1 MIANIFIKRP
11 VTAIVISIVL
21 AITGVICILNLPID
35 QYPDITPPVVQ
46 VNGQFTGADAQTVEQ
61 TVATPIEQQ
70 VNGTP
75 GMEYMQSNNTNNGLM
90 QMNVTFKIG
99 TDIDIATLDV
109 QNRVSIASP
118 LLPAVVSRLGLTVRA
133 VNPSMLMM
141 VAIYAPKGTHEITF
155 LDNYTN
161 IFVQDALL
169 RVPGVGSINRFT
181 DDFSMRIWMNP
192 EKMAAYSL
200 TPADVIAALNA
211 QNVQVA
217 AGSAGVPPQ
226 TKAQA
231 YELGILVNGRLS
243 KVTEFQKVVV
253 KTIPATGEL
262 IYLKDVARVELGKFT
277 FSSNSFVDG
286 KRASYLQIY
295 QAPGSNAL
303 ETANG
308 IYAALAT
315 LKKSFPADVD
325 YSVPFESVTVVKVSM
340 TDVVHTL
347 LMTLGLV
354 ALVVFLFLQNWRS
367 TLIPVLAIPV
377 SILGTF
383 CFFIP
388 LGFTINTLTMFGF
401 VLAIGIV
408 VDDAIIVVE
417 AVQHYIDHEDMSAK
431 EATYMAMKDISAP
444 VIAIALILAA
454 VFVPVGFIPGIVGRL
469 YQQFAITIAISVMLS
484 AFIAL
489 SLTPAL
495 CTLLLKPSPKEGD
508 KKLNWSDR
516 MFGRF
521 NKWFDKVTEKYSNGV
536 KWSIKASRFI
546 IILLVCICA
555 GTILLFEHKP
565 TGFIPSED
573 DGNLYVTFQ
582 LPPASATSQSV
593 DVMTKLMQVISSTPG
608 VAHYAALSGLNVIT
622 NATNS
627 NCGTIYCQLSPWDD
641 RGKSSEQVPGII
653 GVLRKRIAD
662 AGIKNASIQ
671 VIQPSPIP
679 GVGSTVGFS
688 FQIEQ
693 RNTNDDVHQFE
704 KVVNNFITE
713 ANKNPAIVNAF
724 TYYTAHTPNFSLTV
738 DRDKCEKLGVNIA
751 DVFTTIQAYMGSLY
765 INDFTTYNRTFH
777 VVVQADT
784 MYRALISDMDKYYV
798 RNQAGQM
805 LPLGTLISYQP
816 VEAAPLISHFN
827 IFRSAEVDGSSGQG
841 YSSTQTLDEL
851 KKVAD
856 KVLPQG
862 YAYEYSGLSY
872 EEIKAGSTT
881 IYIFIFSITFVFLF
895 LAALYESWSV
905 PFSVLLAV
913 PIGAFGAIIA
923 LIFLPKITNN
933 VYAQIG
939 LITLIGLAAKN
950 AILIVEFAKVRVD
963 RGEDLMKSTLDA
975 VRLRLRPIVMTS
987 LAFILGVLPLVFATG
1002 AGAIARRTIG
1012 YTVLGGMLAASS
1024 LAIFIVPV
1032 LYVLITKLSY
1042 GKKKLAYLVEH
1053 HEDLMEKARKVEE
1066 QNIDPELEY
1075 EIGKD
1080 RELNGKGQKGDH
1092 KEGTGDM
1099 PKTITVSDQHLLTAS
1114 HKEAEEKLLPPG
1126 EEKTE
1131 LMLPP
1136 GESAP
1141 DSGHLLPPADKNK
1154 DSNNGTNDENKPEED
1169 KPVQE

>member
-1 MIANIFIKRP
+1 MIANTFIKRP

-21 AITGVICILNLPID
+21 VITGVICILKSPVE
-35 QYPDITPPVVQ
+35 QYPQITPPVVQ
-46 VNGQFTGADAQTVEQ
+46 VNGQFTGADALTVEQ

-90 QMNVTFKIG
+90 SMNVTFNIG

-109 QNRVSIASP
+109 QNRVSIATP
-118 LLPAVVSRLGLTVRA
+118 LLPAAVSRLGLTVRA
-133 VNPSMLMM
+133 LNPSILMM
-141 VAIYAPKGTHEITF
+141 VAVYAPEGSHDITF

-192 EKMAAYSL
+192 EKMASYNL
-200 TPADVIAALNA
+200 TPQDVIAALNS

-226 TKAQA
+226 QKTQTF
-231 YELGILVNGRLS
+231 ELGILVNGRLS
-243 KVTEFQKVVV
+243 KVADFENVIV
-253 KTIPATGEL
+253 KTNPATGDL
-262 IYLKDVARVELGKFT
+262 VYLKDVARVELGKFT

-286 KRASYLQIY
+286 KRASCLLVY

-308 IYAALAT
+308 VYAVLAQ

-325 YSVPFESVTVVKVSM
+325 YEVPFESVTVVKVSM
-340 TDVVHTL
+340 NDVVGTL
-347 LMTLGLV
+347 LKALALV
-354 ALVVFLFLQNWRS
+354 AVVVFLFLQSFRS

-417 AVQHYIDHEDMSAK
+417 AVQHYIDEAHMSPK
-431 EATYMAMKDISAP
+431 EATYQAMKDISAP
-444 VIAIALILAA
+444 VVAIALILAA

-495 CTLLLKPSPKEGD
+495 CTLLLKPSKTGTSAG
-508 KKLNWSDR
+508 WAGR
-516 MFGRF
+516 QFARF
-521 NKWFDKVTEKYSNGV
+521 NAWFDRLTDKYSDGV
-536 KWSIKASRFI
+536 RRSIKASRYVV
-546 IILLVCICA
+546 ILLVCICA
-555 GTILLFEHKP
+555 GAYFLFANKA
-565 TGFIPSED
+565 TSFIPSED

-582 LPPASATSQSV
+582 LPPASSTAQTVEVMSRLMSV
-593 DVMTKLMQVISSTPG
+593 VGSTPG
-608 VAHYAALSGLNVIT
+608 VGHYAALSGLNVVT

-627 NCGTIYCQLSPWDD
+627 NCGTIYIQLKPWDD
-641 RGKSSEQVPGII
+641 RSATGEQVPGIMRVMEERI
-653 GVLRKRIAD
+653 RAAGVN
-662 AGIKNASIQ
+662 NANVQ

-679 GVGSTVGFS
+679 GVGSIVGFS

-693 RNTNDDVHQFE
+693 RNTNDDVHAFE
-704 KVVNNFITE
+704 KVVHRFITE
-713 ANKNPAIVNAF
+713 ANNNPAITGANSF
-724 TYYTAHTPNFSLTV
+724 YSAHTPNFNLTV
-738 DRDKCEKLGVNIA
+738 NRDKCEKLGVNIA
-751 DVFTTIQAYMGSLY
+751 DVFTTIQAYMGSMY

-777 VVVQADT
+777 VVIQADT
-784 MYRALISDMDKYYV
+784 MSRQTVADMDKYYV
-798 RNQAGQM
+798 RNQAGGM
-805 LPLGTLISYQP
+805 VPLGTLISYEP
-816 VEAAPLISHFN
+816 TEAAPLISHFN
-827 IFRSAEVDGSSGQG
+827 IFRSAEIDGASPPG
-841 YSSTQTLDEL
+841 YSTTETLDAL
-851 KKVAD
+851 KTVAAN
-856 KVLPQG
+856 VLPEG

-872 EEIKAGSTT
+872 EEIKEGSTT
-881 IYIFIFSITFVFLF
+881 VYIFVFSITFVFLF

-905 PFSVLLAV
+905 PLSVLLAV
-913 PIGAFGAIIA
+913 PIGAFGAI
-923 LIFLPKITNN
+923 LTLTLLPGISNN

-963 RGEDLMKSTLDA
+963 RGEELIASTMEA

-987 LAFILGVLPLVFATG
+987 LAFLLGVLPLVFATG
-1002 AGAIARRTIG
+1002 AGAVARRTIG
-1012 YTVLGGMLAASS
+1012 FTVLGGMLAASTI
-1024 LAIFIVPV
+1024 AIFIVPV
-1032 LYVLITKLSY
+1032 LFVVITRMSY
-1042 GKKKLAYLVEH
+1042 GQKMLDYLKSQ
-1053 HEDLMEKARKVEE
+1053 HEELMAKAKKVEE

-1075 EIGKD
+1075 DLRKS
-1080 RELNGKGQKGDH
+1080 RELN
-1092 KEGTGDM
+1092 T
-1099 PKTITVSDQHLLTAS
+1099 P
-1114 HKEAEEKLLPPG
+1114 
-1126 EEKTE
+1126 
-1131 LMLPP
+1131 
-1136 GESAP
+1136 AP
-1141 DSGHLLPPADKNK
+1141 
-1154 DSNNGTNDENKPEED
+1154 E
-1169 KPVQE
+1169 